1 MKSHDLLVDY
11 GKSWQK
17 VRKCFKILIDT
28 SSSMINDSFPIP
40 LVTKSGLVA
49 YRKIKGEFSF

>member
-11 GKSWQK
+11 GKSCQK
-17 VRKCFKILIDT
+17 VRKCFKILIDN
-28 SSSMINDSFPIP
+28 SMISDSFPSP

>member
-17 VRKCFKILIDT
+17 VRKCFKILID
-28 SSSMINDSFPIP
+28 SSMINDSFPIP